1 MNHTGMLQI
10 AALITLASQA
20 AVAAGPPGSLDVN
33 VINAPDVIVKNTP
46 TVNVN
51 SSVQNPV
58 IVQEV
63 SPAATPNLVRDTLP
77 SSSSEITLEVPP
89 RRVITDILIEVFEF
103 NDPEQ
108 LCLLQIVDASDGFS
122 FVYVVEES
130 FTHIAL
136 NSGLDSGTDGMQLHR
151 FIAGSACL
159 YDLAYTGY
167 EY

>member
-1 MNHTGMLQI
+1 MNHTGMLRI

-20 AVAAGPPGSLDVN
+20 AVAAGPPESFDVN
-33 VINAPDVIVKNTP
+33 VTNAPDVIVKNTP

-63 SPAATPNLVRDTLP
+63 SPAATPNLVRDTFP
-77 SSSSEITLEVPP
+77 SSQSEITLEVPP
-89 RRVITDILIEVFEF
+89 RRVITDILVEVFEV

-122 FVYVVEES
+122 FVHDLEEG

-136 NSGLDSGTDGMQLHR
+136 NSGLDSGIDGMQLHR

-159 YDLAYTGY
+159 YSLAYTGY